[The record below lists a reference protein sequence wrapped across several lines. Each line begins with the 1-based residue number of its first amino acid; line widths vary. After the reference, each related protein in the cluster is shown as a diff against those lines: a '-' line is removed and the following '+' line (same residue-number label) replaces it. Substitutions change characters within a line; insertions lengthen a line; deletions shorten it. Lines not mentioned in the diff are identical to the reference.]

1 MIFRRPAVVGGVL
14 RLYLQPVIDDRGGH
28 AAGDVVRVHAAGHT
42 DTGPVR
48 SANED
53 ALRLDPALGLY
64 AVADGM
70 GGHRAGEVA
79 SHLALETLVDQLTAS
94 RRPGFDWPYGRDV
107 TRGAAANEL
116 AHAVRAANARVV
128 EAGERDPALAGMGTT
143 LTALA
148 LGSGHV
154 AIASV
159 GDSRGYLVRDG
170 AVRLLTHDDT
180 WLASVLGRDA
190 AREASARAH
199 PMRHVLTSIIGS
211 RDGTAPEVVMLD
223 AHRGDIFVLT
233 TDGLHNV
240 VDDETI
246 GRLAGEGGL
255 EDAAARLVR
264 EALDRR
270 TTDNATAVV
279 IRVE

>member
-1 MIFRRPAVVGGVL
+1 M
-14 RLYLQPVIDDRGGH
+14 IDDRGASGVGG
-28 AAGDVVRVHAAGHT
+28 AVRVHAAGHT

-53 ALRLDPALGLY
+53 ALCLEGRLGVY

-79 SHLALETLVDQLTAS
+79 SHLALEALVDQVTAS
-94 RRPGFDWPYGRDV
+94 RQPGFAWPFGRDDGRV
-107 TRGAAANEL
+107 AAANEL

-128 EAGERDPALAGMGTT
+128 EAGERDPELNGMGTT

-148 LGSGHV
+148 VGPGHV

-170 AVRLLTHDDT
+170 AIQLLTHDDT

-199 PMRHVLTSIIGS
+199 PMRHVLTSIVGS
-211 RDGTAPEVVMLD
+211 RDGAEPEVVTHD
-223 AHRGDIFVLT
+223 ARPGDIFVLT

-240 VDDETI
+240 VDDDTI
-246 GRLAGEGGL
+246 ARLAREGGL
-255 EDAAARLVR
+255 EQSATELVR
-264 EALDRR
+264 EALARR

-279 IRVE
+279 IRVA

>member
-1 MIFRRPAVVGGVL
+1 LSAPRDACNLVA
-14 RLYLQPVIDDRGGH
+14 VIDERGPG
-28 AAGDVVRVHAAGHT
+28 AAPGAVRFRAVGHT
-42 DTGPVR
+42 ETGPVR
-48 SANED
+48 AANED
-53 ALRLDPALGLY
+53 ALCLDDALGLF

-79 SHLALETLVDQLTAS
+79 SHLAIEALVDQVAAS
-94 RRPGFDWPYGRDV
+94 RRPGFGWPYGHDGARD
-107 TRGAAANEL
+107 AEANSL
-116 AHAVRAANARVV
+116 DHAMRAANARVV

-148 LGSGHV
+148 IGPGHV

-180 WLASVLGRDA
+180 WLASVLGREG
-190 AREASARAH
+190 AREAAARAH
-199 PMRHVLTSIIGS
+199 PMRHVLTSIVGA
-211 RDGTAPEVVMLD
+211 RDGAAPEVLSHD
-223 AHRGDIFVLT
+223 ARTGDVFVLT

-246 GRLAGEGGL
+246 GRLASEGGL
-255 EDAAARLVR
+255 DSAAARLVQ
-264 EALDRR
+264 EALVRR
-270 TTDNATAVV
+270 TTDNVTAIV

>member
-1 MIFRRPAVVGGVL
+1 VSDERDASGVGG
-14 RLYLQPVIDDRGGH
+14 
-28 AAGDVVRVHAAGHT
+28 VVRVHAAGHT
-42 DTGPVR
+42 ETGPVR

-53 ALRLDPALGLY
+53 ALRLDVALGVY

-79 SHLALETLVDQLTAS
+79 SRLALDALVDQVNAS
-94 RRPGFDWPYGRDV
+94 RQPGFTWPYGHDEGRV
-107 TRGAAANEL
+107 AAANEL

-128 EAGERDPALAGMGTT
+128 EAGERDPELSGMGTT

-148 LGSGHV
+148 VGPDYV

-170 AVRLLTHDDT
+170 GIHLLTHDDT

-190 AREASARAH
+190 AREAAARAH
-199 PMRHVLTSIIGS
+199 PMRHVLTSIVGS
-211 RDGTAPEVVMLD
+211 RDGAEPEVVTHD
-223 AHRGDIFVLT
+223 VRSGDIFVLT

-240 VDDETI
+240 VDDATI
-246 GRLAGEGGL
+246 ARLAAAGGL
-255 EDAAARLVR
+255 EQAATELVR
-264 EALDRR
+264 EALARR

-279 IRVE
+279 IRVA

>member
-1 MIFRRPAVVGGVL
+1 M
-14 RLYLQPVIDDRGGH
+14 IDDRDGRPT
-28 AAGDVVRVHAAGHT
+28 GDVVRVHAAGHT

-53 ALRLDPALGLY
+53 ALRLDVGLGLF

-79 SHLALETLVDQLTAS
+79 ASLALDALVDQVTAS
-94 RRPGFDWPYGRDV
+94 RQPGFEWPYGRDDARV
-107 TRGAAANEL
+107 SAANEL

-128 EAGERDPALAGMGTT
+128 EAGERDPELAGMGTT

-148 LGSGHV
+148 VGSGHV

-170 AVRLLTHDDT
+170 AVQLLTHDDT

-199 PMRHVLTSIIGS
+199 PMRHVLTSIVGS
-211 RDGTAPEVVMLD
+211 RDGAAPEVVTHD
-223 AHRGDIFVLT
+223 ARSGDIFVLT

-240 VDDETI
+240 VDDDTI
-246 GRLAGEGGL
+246 GRLAAEGGL
-255 EDAAARLVR
+255 EEAAARLVG
-264 EALDRR
+264 EALARR
-270 TTDNATAVV
+270 TTDNATALV
-279 IRVE
+279 IRVD